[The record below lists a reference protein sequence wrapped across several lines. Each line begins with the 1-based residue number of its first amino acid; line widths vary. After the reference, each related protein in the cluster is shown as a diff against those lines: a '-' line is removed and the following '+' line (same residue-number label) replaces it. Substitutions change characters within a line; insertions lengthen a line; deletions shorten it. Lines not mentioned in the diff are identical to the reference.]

1 MSITRLDGLLNAQIA
16 ADKAAAAKKSSATV
30 TVGGKTASLS
40 QVANEVVQGIRPI
53 GDYTTALSIAGYD
66 GIDQVQLTQL
76 LQLRV
81 NHAQHALAL
90 HADAMGKAVEK
101 GISLGSAEAAVLGG
115 VNKLSDYDTML
126 TTLGYDA
133 TDRAT
138 LEALL
143 QAKAAAKNIT
153 LT

>member
-1 MSITRLDGLLNAQIA
+1 MPAWRCTRTQW
-16 ADKAAAAKKSSATV
+16 V
-30 TVGGKTASLS
+30 
-40 QVANEVVQGIRPI
+40 RPF
-53 GDYTTALSIAGYD
+53 
-66 GIDQVQLTQL
+66 
-76 LQLRV
+76 
-81 NHAQHALAL
+81 
-90 HADAMGKAVEK
+90 EK
-101 GISLGSAEAAVLGG
+101 GISLRSAEAAVLGG